1 MYMKIFRILSVVI
14 LLVSMLLTNS
24 CSTYEE
30 EPEPAGSEGYVTN
43 EITHVHVKGTDPCP
57 QIVKAKVQVFC
68 IDGEFNGT
76 CGADSVHIK
85 NVSNGLTIKFVN
97 DQMGISLTESSNSR
111 DAFLEFTCGI
121 AESFTHTY
129 QFVLYKDGVEVETE
143 PVKVVVTVVE

>member
-1 MYMKIFRILSVVI
+1 MKFFRLTSILLILSS
-14 LLVSMLLTNS
+14 LLVSSS
-24 CSTYEE
+24 CDTYEE

-57 QIVKAKVQVFC
+57 QTITAKVQVFC

-85 NVSNGLTIKFVN
+85 NVSTGLTIKFAN

-111 DAFLEFTCGI
+111 DAFLEFT
-121 AESFTHTY
+121 HTY
-129 QFVLYKDGVEVETE
+129 QFVLYKDGVEIETE